1 MSCKFFITFFSSL
14 KIVIFSVFSKDF
26 AEFPLK
32 LNTEEIA
39 QPASENSDEEY
50 EKDEIQKR

>member
-14 KIVIFSVFSKDF
+14 KIVIFSVFSKDL

-32 LNTEEIA
+32 LNTEETA